1 MLGSPHRVRTRLYEI
16 VQVYFFFFLPFGF
29 ALQLLPSAG
38 ACRMCWEEVMEASV
52 ERDLLS
58 FRPARVLL
66 PSVGPSRWAL
76 SKPLPNHLAFGIGSL
91 KADLK
96 KCARA
101 MIAKLSGL
109 VLGESWRL
117 SCGML

>member
-1 MLGSPHRVRTRLYEI
+1 MPDPKMPDPNGRE
-16 VQVYFFFFLPFGF
+16 
-29 ALQLLPSAG
+29 A
-38 ACRMCWEEVMEASV
+38 MEASV
-52 ERDLLS
+52 ERGGC

-66 PSVGPSRWAL
+66 PGAGPSRWAL

-91 KADLK
+91 KADLQ

-101 MIAKLSGL
+101 MIARLSGL
-109 VLGESWRL
+109 VLGEYWRL